1 MLNPM
6 YSEHAD
12 DYAAAIQDNSYNA
25 FYERPSLLALLPA
38 LQDKAVLDLGCGP
51 GVYSEYLLSQGARV
65 TAVDRSPEMVALVQQ
80 RLGDAVQCYEQD
92 LAQGVPREADAAY
105 DLAIC
110 PLAIHYLEDFSLLFR
125 DVRRVLKPGGLFVF
139 STHHPFVDYPFSP
152 SGNYY
157 LTEKI
162 VDEWD
167 TLGRPVQVEFYRRPL
182 TEIIQ
187 PVLDADMSLVELSEG
202 KPDPRL
208 EQSDPECFRKLSTE
222 PGFLFVKCRARV
234 G

>member
-12 DYAAAIQDNSYNA
+12 DYAAAIRNNSYNA
-25 FYERPSLLALLPA
+25 FYERPSLLALLPE
-38 LQDKAVLDLGCGP
+38 LKDKAVIDLGCGP
-51 GVYSEYLLSQGARV
+51 GVYAEYLLSQGARV
-65 TAVDRSPEMVALVQQ
+65 TAVDRSPEMVALVKQN
-80 RLGDAVQCYEQD
+80 LGEAVACYEQD
-92 LAQGVPREADAAY
+92 LALGLPREADAAY

-110 PLAIHYLEDFSLLFR
+110 SLAIHYLEDFTPLFR

-152 SGNYY
+152 SGNYF

-167 TLGRPVQVEFYRRPL
+167 TVGRPVKVEFYRRPL
-182 TEIIQ
+182 SAIIQ
-187 PVLDADMSLVELSEG
+187 PVLEAGMMLVALSEG
-202 KPDPRL
+202 KPDSKM
-208 EQSDPECFRKLSTE
+208 EQSDPDSFRKLSTE
-222 PGFLFVKCRARV
+222 PGFLFVKCQTM
-234 G
+234 